1 MKNNNKTL
9 SKWLYVSLTGC
20 MLTLPLSVWS
30 QGKTITG
37 SVVDADDGSPLM
49 GATIMVEGS
58 KDGTVT
64 DMDGNFKMTV
74 NGQPHRLS
82 VSYLGYDTQQ
92 VTVTNGTIVVK
103 LRSSQRS
110 LNEVVVVG
118 YGTTRRS
125 DLTGS
130 VSTVQSKDFN
140 KGLVSSPEQLING
153 KVAGV
158 QIMSNSGS
166 ATAGSTI
173 RIRGGASLNAS
184 NDPLSLINP
193 NDIES
198 MTVLKDAS
206 STAIYGSRASNGVII
221 ITTKKGAK
229 GKLRVNFSTTNSL
242 QTRTRMIDMMSRD
255 EFVNTINEQPSLSHR
270 LRHRQQSEPLG
281 HCGVPALPCV
291 YRILQSGRTRA
302 QGQRQAM
309 DRQRGAQPL
318 VFPRPSEAHTQR
330 QGYL

>member
-9 SKWLYVSLTGC
+9 PKWLYVSLTGC

-64 DMDGNFKMTV
+64 DMD
-74 NGQPHRLS
+74 
-82 VSYLGYDTQQ
+82 
-92 VTVTNGTIVVK
+92 GTIVVK

-184 NDPLSLINP
+184 NDPLAYPWS
-193 NDIES
+193 
-198 MTVLKDAS
+198 KAAS
-206 STAIYGSRASNGVII
+206 PATAATS
-221 ITTKKGAK
+221 
-229 GKLRVNFSTTNSL
+229 
-242 QTRTRMIDMMSRD
+242 
-255 EFVNTINEQPSLSHR
+255 
-270 LRHRQQSEPLG
+270 
-281 HCGVPALPCV
+281 
-291 YRILQSGRTRA
+291 
-302 QGQRQAM
+302 
-309 DRQRGAQPL
+309 
-318 VFPRPSEAHTQR
+318 
-330 QGYL
+330 